1 MHIIGHVP
9 SNPKTLT
16 LKKTQIIF
24 QALVLV
30 EIFAESTLNLNCSR
44 SNMPKVVDIEH
55 VSPPSIPTGISLTI
69 IAIGKELVIQSC
81 MEKQNEGIGSSQ
93 SEE

>member
-16 LKKTQIIF
+16 LKNTQGIF
-24 QALVLV
+24 QALVKV
-30 EIFAESTLNLNCSR
+30 EIFTQTPIDLNCSR
-44 SNMPKVVDIEH
+44 SNMPEVVDIEH
-55 VSPPSIPTGISLTI
+55 VSPPSISTSISLTI
-69 IAIGKELVIQSC
+69 AAIGEELVIQGC
-81 MEKQNEGIGSSQ
+81 MEKKNEGIGSGQ